1 MPMLV
6 GNVVSIVSGAIFS
19 VTVTLLT
26 RKSMTQREVEAE
38 WEKTRSID
46 NPLTP
51 WVQLYKVRETK
62 SDRSTKNLN
71 VVLAR

>member
-51 WVQLYKVRETK
+51 WV
-62 SDRSTKNLN
+62 
-71 VVLAR
+71 